1 MLTISRE
8 TEGLG
13 RCKKMKTRIITALVC
28 IPVLVA
34 ILLSGSFV
42 IAAAIG
48 IVAVIGLYEFYK
60 AVGLF
65 EKKALCAI
73 GYLACLIIPA
83 LVCVAEYFPV
93 GNIVSALIYILV
105 FALFSI
111 FLYNHEKTT
120 VQDVGLIVLGII
132 YVPYFLTDIV
142 RIRLLENGN
151 IYIWLVFI
159 AAFLTDT
166 CAYFCGIS
174 IGKHK
179 LCPKVSPKKT
189 VEGAIGGILGCTV
202 FCLIYGLAMSKY
214 FLIPIDFIKL
224 GILGV
229 ITALAS
235 EIGDLVASII
245 KRHCGIKDYGTL
257 FPGHGGILD
266 RCDSIIF
273 VAPVVY
279 LFLSIIG
286 IQ

>member
-1 MLTISRE
+1 
-8 TEGLG
+8 
-13 RCKKMKTRIITALVC
+13 MKTRIITALICV
-28 IPVLVA
+28 PVLVA
-34 ILLSGSFV
+34 ILLSNSFV
-42 IAAAIG
+42 IAAAIAV
-48 IVAVIGLYEFYK
+48 VALVGLCEFYK
-60 AVGLF
+60 AVGIF
-65 EKKALCAI
+65 EKKALCTV
-73 GYLACLIIPA
+73 GYLACLIIPV
-83 LVCVAEYFPV
+83 LVCVSEYFPV
-93 GNIVSALIYILV
+93 GNTVDALIYIFV
-105 FALFSI
+105 FALFSA
-111 FLYNHEKTT
+111 FLYNHEKIS
-120 VQDVGLIVLGII
+120 VQDVGMIILSII
-132 YVPYFLTDIV
+132 YIPYFLTDIV
-142 RIRLLENGN
+142 RIRLLENGEV
-151 IYIWLVFI
+151 YIWLVFI

-189 VEGAIGGILGCTV
+189 IEGAIGGVLGCVV
-202 FCLIYGLAMSKY
+202 FCLVYGVVMSKG
-214 FLIPIDFIKL
+214 FSIQIDFVKL
-224 GILGV
+224 GALGF

>member
-1 MLTISRE
+1 
-8 TEGLG
+8 
-13 RCKKMKTRIITALVC
+13 MKTRIITALVC

-34 ILLSGSFV
+34 ILLSDSFV

-48 IVAVIGLYEFYK
+48 VVALVGLYEFYK
-60 AVGLF
+60 AVGIF

-83 LVCVAEYFPV
+83 LVCVSEHFPI
-93 GNIVSALIYILV
+93 GNIVGALIYICV
-105 FALFSI
+105 FAVFFI
-111 FLYNHEKTT
+111 FLYNHEKII
-120 VQDVGLIVLGII
+120 VQDVGLMILGVI
-132 YVPYFLTDIV
+132 YVPYFLSDIV

-189 VEGAIGGILGCTV
+189 IEGAIGGIVGCVV
-202 FCLIYGLAMSKY
+202 FCLIYGIAMNKY
-214 FLIPIDFIKL
+214 FLIPIDFVKI

-229 ITALAS
+229 ITALVS

-266 RCDSIIF
+266 RCDSVIF